1 MKPLIVA
8 LALPLVFS
16 CSGSLEQTQV
26 AAAERDRADAIAR
39 NDADAYSRLIAPDV
53 VVVDRNGVLLS
64 KTDRMSAV
72 DSGRARDTRRAEEDV
87 EVRVYGDVAL
97 VIGRS
102 RSQEGG
108 AQFADY
114 FTRIWALREGRLEMV
129 GAHYTDITAQ
139 VEDDDPVNPSVPDRD
154 IPPLPVATTA
164 PAANAEDDLQRTIR
178 DQHRAY
184 WSKDTDRYRRY
195 AGTDLLRIAENGI
208 RTQEDLIAGMRGN
221 ARLPAPP
228 SDQLDVRAR
237 LFGNMAVATWL
248 DQGTNLAGRVS
259 QNRFTVVFA
268 RRGDVWQMVHIQST
282 GVKPPM

>member
-1 MKPLIVA
+1 M
-8 LALPLVFS
+8 
-16 CSGSLEQTQV
+16 
-26 AAAERDRADAIAR
+26 ERERADAIAR
-39 NDADAYSRLIAPDV
+39 NDADSYSRLVAPDV
-53 VVVDRNGVLLS
+53 LVVDRNGELLS
-64 KTDRMSAV
+64 KNDRMSAV

-87 EVRVYGDVAL
+87 EIRIYGDVAL

-108 AQFADY
+108 AQYADY
-114 FTRIWALREGRLEMV
+114 FTRIWAQQQGRLAMV
-129 GAHYTDITAQ
+129 AAHYTDITAQ
-139 VEDDDPVNPSVPDRD
+139 VEDDDPVNPSVPDRE
-154 IPPLPVATTA
+154 IPPLPISTTA
-164 PAANAEDDLQRTIR
+164 AAPGAEDDLQRAIR

-184 WSKDTDRYRRY
+184 WSKDSDRYRQY

-228 SDQLDVRAR
+228 SEQLDVRAR
-237 LFGNMAVATWL
+237 LFGNTAVATWL

-259 QNRFTVVFA
+259 QNRFTVVFV
-268 RRGDVWQMVHIQST
+268 RRGDGWQMVHIHST

>member
-16 CSGSLEQTQV
+16 CSGSLDQTQV
-26 AAAERDRADAIAR
+26 ADAERERASAISR
-39 NDADAYSRLIAPDV
+39 NDADAYSRLVAPDM
-53 VVVDRNGVLLS
+53 VVVDRNGELLS
-64 KTDRMSAV
+64 KNDRMSAI

-87 EVRVYGDVAL
+87 EIRIYGDVAL

-108 AQFADY
+108 AEYADY
-114 FTRIWALREGRLEMV
+114 FTRIWAQQEGRLGMV
-129 GAHYTDITAQ
+129 AAHYTDITAQ
-139 VEDDDPVNPSVPDRD
+139 VEDDDPVNPTVPDHE
-154 IPPLPVATTA
+154 IPPLPIATTA
-164 PAANAEDDLQRTIR
+164 PAPNAEEELQRTIR

-184 WSKDTDRYRRY
+184 WGKDADRYRQY

-228 SDQLDVRAR
+228 SDQLDIRAR
-237 LFGNMAVATWL
+237 LFGNTAVATWL

>member
-16 CSGSLEQTQV
+16 CSGSLDQTQV
-26 AAAERDRADAIAR
+26 ADVERERADAITR
-39 NDADAYSRLIAPDV
+39 NDADAYSRLVAPDMV
-53 VVVDRNGVLLS
+53 VIDRNGELLS
-64 KTDRMSAV
+64 KNDRMSAV
-72 DSGRARDTRRAEEDV
+72 DSGRARDTRRAEENV

-114 FTRIWALREGRLEMV
+114 FTRIWALRAGRLEMV
-129 GAHYTDITAQ
+129 AAHYTDITAQ
-139 VEDDDPVNPSVPDRD
+139 VEDDDPVNPTVPDRE
-154 IPPLPVATTA
+154 IPPLPIATTA
-164 PAANAEDDLQRTIR
+164 PPPTAEDELQRAIR
-178 DQHRAY
+178 EQHRAY
-184 WSKDTDRYRRY
+184 WSKDADRYRQY

-208 RTQEDLIAGMRGN
+208 RTREELIAGMQGN

-228 SDQLDVRAR
+228 SDQLDIRAR
-237 LFGNMAVATWL
+237 LFGNTAVATWL
-248 DQGTNLAGRVS
+248 DQGTNPAGRVS

-268 RRGDVWQMVHIQST
+268 RRGDVWQMVHIHST